1 MQVGGAVQRQ
11 QRLVA
16 QARAGNQVPI
26 AVLLPDLGVAKVHD
40 RFLRRVLD
48 DSAMLDEPDA
58 VVTGGQA
65 LDLADKAFVTHFS
78 QPGVPGVDQRQ
89 GVATHHRATGKT
101 AVAVEVIAWRQG
113 KGQMLPMDQVSAL
126 GVPPIHW
133 PPFGIERVVLV
144 EHVIFATEKHHAV
157 RVVHPARDRR
167 QMIVRSIIVDETRLT
182 FTQRLLRMFKGEG
195 MGAFMAFTD
204 TVIGRLL
211 LASAAGRPPGGL
223 Q

>member
-40 RFLRRVLD
+40 RFLRRILD

-113 KGQMLPMDQVSAL
+113 KGRCCQWTRSAL
-126 GVPPIHW
+126 LACP
-133 PPFGIERVVLV
+133 
-144 EHVIFATEKHHAV
+144 
-157 RVVHPARDRR
+157 
-167 QMIVRSIIVDETRLT
+167 QY
-182 FTQRLLRMFKGEG
+182 
-195 MGAFMAFTD
+195 
-204 TVIGRLL
+204 IGPH
-211 LASAAGRPPGGL
+211 LASKGWCW
-223 Q
+223 